1 MVSTFMPLLVSSDAQ
16 CEQKKIFFFTWWL
29 HVKSVYLVLIF
40 MEIFSSLQ
48 FLTIYFRQ
56 EPMDNTLTFKQRNE
70 NSEVVYTIS
79 SFKNKFICNIFLI
92 NTEPLCIFI
101 SSYLWTQETT
111 KKTFVH
117 LFTK

>member
-1 MVSTFMPLLVSSDAQ
+1 M
-16 CEQKKIFFFTWWL
+16 
-29 HVKSVYLVLIF
+29 YLVLIF

-56 EPMDNTLTFKQRNE
+56 EQMDNTLTFKQRNE
-70 NSEVVYTIS
+70 NIEVVYTIS

-92 NTEPLCIFI
+92 NSEPLCIFI